1 MYISLQSHS
10 SAQIFQ
16 DWHEMSEVESE
27 TLKYN
32 EIKRTFYG
40 ILRRKNCTVAYTHQY
55 ILTNIN

>member
-1 MYISLQSHS
+1 
-10 SAQIFQ
+10 
-16 DWHEMSEVESE
+16 MSEVESE